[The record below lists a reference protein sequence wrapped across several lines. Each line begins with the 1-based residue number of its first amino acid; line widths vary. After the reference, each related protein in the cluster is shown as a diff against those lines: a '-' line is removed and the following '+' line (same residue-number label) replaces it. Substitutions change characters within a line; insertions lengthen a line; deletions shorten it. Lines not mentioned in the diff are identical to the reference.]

1 MYLKGKKFEIV
12 WRKSG
17 KKTIGITNPD
27 KISLIAIKILVT
39 PTSFIVNKVNTWYSV
54 IIEVIKNVPT
64 VRVSIN
70 KMNEIKDAGRDNPIG
85 AGKRNATIVTGNALK
100 HTLARRVDITF
111 EYHILYISTGL
122 HNS

>member
-1 MYLKGKKFEIV
+1 MYLNGKKFEIV

-17 KKTIGITNPD
+17 KNTIGITKPD

-39 PTSFIVNKVNTWYSV
+39 PTSFMVNNVKTWYRV

-64 VRVSIN
+64 VRVIIN
-70 KMNEIKDAGRDNPIG
+70 NMNDVKDAGRDKPIG
-85 AGKRNATIVTGNALK
+85 FGNKNATIVTGSALK

>member
-1 MYLKGKKFEIV
+1 MYLNGKKFEIV

-39 PTSFIVNKVNTWYSV
+39 PTSFIVNKVNTWYRV

-64 VRVSIN
+64 VKVSIN
-70 KMNEIKDAGRDNPIG
+70 KMNEIKDAGRDSPIG

>member
-1 MYLKGKKFEIV
+1 MYLNGKKFEIFC
-12 WRKSG
+12 RKSG

-27 KISLIAIKILVT
+27 KISLIAIKIFVT
-39 PTSFIVNKVNTWYSV
+39 PTSFIVNSVRTWYRV

-64 VRVSIN
+64 VRVIIN
-70 KMNEIKDAGRDNPIG
+70 KMNDVKDAGRDKPIG
-85 AGKRNATIVTGNALK
+85 AGSKNATIVTGSALK

-111 EYHILYISTGL
+111 VYHILYMSTGR